1 VTDTE
6 IHGNVIISD
15 SLTAGDVN
23 VMDTLSNKQDT
34 LLMAGDN
41 ITIVDNVISSNG
53 EVSQADLDGYV
64 LLLVPF

>member
-1 VTDTE
+1 
-6 IHGNVIISD
+6 
-15 SLTAGDVN
+15 
-23 VMDTLSNKQDT
+23 MDTLSNKQDT

-41 ITIVDNVISSNG
+41 ITIVDYVISSNG